1 MFPQGKIRDAVKWG
15 KVVVIVAFLVLLIV
29 FIWENWKDAEVDFI
43 FFGPVPI
50 PLSLLVLAL
59 FLVGVGIGFVM
70 GMARG
75 RRRE

>member
-29 FIWENWKDAEVDFI
+29 FIWENWKAAEVDFI
-43 FFGPVPI
+43 FFGPVLI

-59 FLVGVGIGFVM
+59 FLVGVGIGFIM

-75 RRRE
+75 RRRG